1 MGMAASQARLLTIT
15 ARLADNEL
23 RSQTINNAKM
33 RLATQS
39 SQASENYINALNNAT
54 LKFAS
59 YDEAGNALSQDL
71 TYNAL
76 TAYSSYNTQY
86 GLINSAGQILVS
98 ESEAA
103 IFAQANGNL
112 NAYLLAHGLE
122 YNTTYFDEL
131 GAIKNDIY
139 PEPFNN
145 ISVEEMQTY
154 YEQYGSYENS
164 LEVENYTNNY
174 SAFIKSENQ
183 LVKGAESSLESY
195 LLYGS
200 NTPAISIPE
209 DETEYQYDYT
219 STISNMVGYFK
230 EIFTASTIS
239 ATGKDN
245 NNTYNINSLKN
256 NGILSDEYTEQVLE
270 LINDVKVG
278 QFEYLDEYGKVAKDS
293 NGNRLTKTGM
303 LVTEDAVISPVK
315 AGQTSYELVDGLITV
330 TVDADGKVTAVTPNT
345 DELTG
350 GESFELTG
358 PKDSNG
364 NDSYKGM
371 SFVDCVNNLSY
382 KITTPKNGDT
392 PESYSEFFLGLK
404 VDENGD
410 YSATTHS
417 ALFTVDSVKEAL
429 KGQTDA
435 VINTI
440 LSLANYE
447 NFAEFILEM
456 PDPSAFGIDVNK
468 IIPSVNKTL
477 KEILT
482 NYKDSKNS
490 FLNNIFE
497 GPILDPNADT
507 SDPNYLNNPDNYLT
521 KVEIDGVLY
530 KSSKDYIEAAM
541 KNGAEAYVDTDVEPA
556 KKMFIIPENLRD
568 IHFVLRLLQEKGLQ
582 QSASFDTVI
591 KEYLVEELIAV
602 YGEPKYAW
610 IDLND
615 TGNTGNADAKAQ
627 WYTNLFNRM
636 NQGYKALENGLGA
649 SKEWMEYALESG
661 IVTIEQVDKNFKWNG
676 LDYRTCVKITEET
689 DQAAV
694 AKAEAEYNRAMNDIE
709 AKDNIFDMELK
720 NIDTEHN
727 ALQTEYDVIKGVIDK
742 NISRTFKFN
751 QSA

>member
-195 LLYGS
+195 LLFGS
-200 NTPAISIPE
+200 NSPAISIPE
-209 DETEYQYDYT
+209 DETAYQYDYT
-219 STISNMVGYFK
+219 STVSEMVEYFK

-245 NNTYNINSLKN
+245 NNTYNINLLN
-256 NGILSDEYTEQVLE
+256 QNGILSDEYTKQILE
-270 LINDVKVG
+270 LVNDVKVG

-293 NGNRLTKTGM
+293 NGNRLTQTGM
-303 LVTEDAVISPVK
+303 LLTEDAVISPVK

-350 GESFELTG
+350 GELFELTG
-358 PKDSNG
+358 PKDNNG
-364 NDSYKGM
+364 KDSYKGM

-382 KITTPKNGDT
+382 KITTPKNGNI
-392 PESYSEFFLGLK
+392 PESYSEFFLGLE

-410 YSATTHS
+410 YSATTYS

-429 KGQTDA
+429 KDQTDA

-447 NFAEFILEM
+447 NFAEYILDME
-456 PDPSAFGIDVNK
+456 DPSDYGIDVKK

-477 KEILT
+477 EEILT
-482 NYKDSKNS
+482 NYKESKNS
-490 FLNNIFE
+490 FLTNIF
-497 GPILDPNADT
+497 DT
-507 SDPNYLNNPDNYLT
+507 QNPVT
-521 KVEIDGVLY
+521 FDGVTY
-530 KSSKDYIEAAM
+530 ASSKDYIEAAM
-541 KNGAEAYVDTDVEPA
+541 KEGAEAYVDTDVEPA
-556 KKMFIIPENLRD
+556 KKMYIIPENLRD

>member
-139 PEPFNN
+139 PAPFNN

-195 LLYGS
+195 LLFGS
-200 NTPAISIPE
+200 NSPAISIPE

-219 STISNMVGYFK
+219 STISNMVDYFK
-230 EIFTASTIS
+230 DIFTASTIS
-239 ATGKDN
+239 ATGKAN
-245 NNTYNINSLKN
+245 NNTYNINLLN
-256 NGILSDEYTEQVLE
+256 QNGILSDEYTEQILE
-270 LINDVKVG
+270 LVNDVKVG
-278 QFEYLDEYGKVAKDS
+278 QFEYLKDNGEVAKDS

-330 TVDADGKVTAVTPNT
+330 TVDEEGKVTAVTPNT
-345 DELTG
+345 SELTG

-392 PESYSEFFLGLK
+392 PESHSEFFLGLE

-410 YSATTHS
+410 YSATTYS

-429 KGQTDA
+429 KGQTDT
-435 VINTI
+435 VINAI

-456 PDPSAFGIDVNK
+456 PDPSTFGIDVNK

-490 FLNNIFE
+490 FLNNIF
-497 GPILDPNADT
+497 DT
-507 SDPNYLNNPDNYLT
+507 QNPVT
-521 KVEIDGVLY
+521 VDGVTY
-530 KSSKDYIEAAM
+530 NSSKDYIEAAM
-541 KNGAEAYVDTDVEPA
+541 KDGAEAYVDTDVEPA

-568 IHFVLRLLQEKGLQ
+568 IHFVLRLLKEKGLQ

>member
-195 LLYGS
+195 LLFGS
-200 NTPAISIPE
+200 NSPAISIPE
-209 DETEYQYDYT
+209 DETDYQYDYT
-219 STISNMVGYFK
+219 STISNMVDYFK
-230 EIFTASTIS
+230 DIFTEGVIS
-239 ATGKDN
+239 ATGKAN
-245 NNTYNINSLKN
+245 NNTYNINLLN
-256 NGILSDEYTEQVLE
+256 QNGILSDEYTEQILE
-270 LINDVKVG
+270 LVNDVKVG
-278 QFEYLDEYGKVAKDS
+278 QFEYLKDNGEVAKDS

-350 GESFELTG
+350 GESFALTG

-392 PESYSEFFLGLK
+392 PESHSEFFLGLK

-410 YSATTHS
+410 YSATTSS

-490 FLNNIFE
+490 FLNNIF
-497 GPILDPNADT
+497 DT
-507 SDPNYLNNPDNYLT
+507 QNPVT
-521 KVEIDGVLY
+521 VDGVAY

-541 KNGAEAYVDTDVEPA
+541 KNGELAYTDTDVDPA
-556 KKMFIIPENLRD
+556 KDMFIIPENLRD
-568 IHFVLRLLQEKGLQ
+568 IHFVLRLLKEKGLQ